1 LEFKYIRNEISP
13 IKHYEK
19 TTEGVVKLLLEITDL
34 AVEVN
39 NKEILSDV
47 DLYIDKGETHVLLG
61 PNGAGKSTLFMTLL
75 GFPKYN
81 VTRGEII
88 FKGENITNLST
99 TERVR
104 MGVGVSFQNPPAIRG
119 VKLGDLLK
127 LEHGERDENQELS
140 PEMMDIVKKLKFDER
155 FLERDVN
162 LGFSGGE
169 VKRSEILQLL
179 AQEPD
184 FIMFDEPDSGVDI
197 ENVELLAEEINIL
210 LDKNKKPGLRE
221 KSGLLITH
229 LGYILNFVAADT
241 AHVLMDGR
249 IACSGNP
256 SEILEDI
263 RKEGFKGCVE
273 CCGIH

>member
-1 LEFKYIRNEISP
+1 MNLK
-13 IKHYEK
+13 
-19 TTEGVVKLLLEITDL
+19 VVFKLLLEITDL

-75 GFPKYN
+75 GFPKYK

-88 FKGENITNLST
+88 FKNEDITHLST

-104 MGVGVSFQNPPAIRG
+104 KGFGVSFQNPPAIRG

-127 LEHGERDENQELS
+127 IEHHEDEDAELS
-140 PEMMDIVKKLKFDER
+140 PEMMEIVKKLKFDDR

-179 AQEPD
+179 AQQPD

-229 LGYILNFVAADT
+229 LGYILNFVNADT
-241 AHVLMDGR
+241 AHVLMDGK
-249 IACSGNP
+249 IACSGSP
-256 SEILEDI
+256 SEIIEDI
-263 RKEGFKGCVE
+263 RKEGFKGCIE

>member
-1 LEFKYIRNEISP
+1 M
-13 IKHYEK
+13 
-19 TTEGVVKLLLEITDL
+19 LLEITDL

-47 DLYIDKGETHVLLG
+47 DLYIGKGETHVLLG

-75 GFPKYN
+75 GFPKYKL
-81 VTRGEII
+81 TRGEII
-88 FKGENITNLST
+88 FKGEDITNMST
-99 TERVR
+99 TERVK
-104 MGVGVSFQNPPAIRG
+104 MGFGVSFQNPPAIRG

-127 LEHGERDENQELS
+127 LEHGEREESQEIS
-140 PEMMDIVKKLKFDER
+140 PELMEIVRKLKFDEN

-210 LDKNKKPGLRE
+210 LDKDKKLGRRK

-229 LGYILNFVAADT
+229 LGYILNFVGADT

-263 RKEGFKGCVE
+263 RKEGFKGCIE
-273 CCGIH
+273 CCRMH

>member
-1 LEFKYIRNEISP
+1 MV
-13 IKHYEK
+13 
-19 TTEGVVKLLLEITDL
+19 VVKLLLEITDL
-34 AVEVN
+34 AVEVSG
-39 NKEILSDV
+39 KEILSDV
-47 DLYIDKGETHVLLG
+47 DLRIDKGETHVLLG

-88 FKGENITNLST
+88 FKGEDITHLST

-104 MGVGVSFQNPPAIRG
+104 KGFGVSFQNPPSIRG
-119 VKLGDLLK
+119 VRLGDLLK
-127 LEHGERDENQELS
+127 IEHGEKDEDKELS
-140 PEMMDIVKKLKFDER
+140 QEMMDLVYKLKFDER

-179 AQEPD
+179 AQSPD

-210 LDKNKKPGLRE
+210 LDKDKKPGLRE

-241 AHVLMDGR
+241 AHVLMDGK
-249 IACSGNP
+249 IACSGSP
-256 SEILEDI
+256 DEIIEDI
-263 RKEGFKGCVE
+263 RKEGFHGCVE
-273 CCGIH
+273 CCQIQ

>member
-1 LEFKYIRNEISP
+1 
-13 IKHYEK
+13 
-19 TTEGVVKLLLEITDL
+19 
-34 AVEVN
+34 
-39 NKEILSDV
+39 
-47 DLYIDKGETHVLLG
+47 
-61 PNGAGKSTLFMTLL
+61 MTIL
-75 GFPKYN
+75 GFPKYR
-81 VTRGEII
+81 VTNGQII
-88 FKGENITNLST
+88 FKGEDITDLST

-104 MGVGVSFQNPPAIRG
+104 MGIGVSFQNPPAIRG
-119 VKLGDLLK
+119 VKLMDLLK
-127 LEHGERDENQELS
+127 VESGLETEDELTPELRGLAAK
-140 PEMMDIVKKLKFDER
+140 MKFDES

-179 AQEPD
+179 AQKPD

-197 ENVELLAEEINIL
+197 ENVELLAEEINVL
-210 LDKNKKPGLRE
+210 LDKDKKPGLRR

-229 LGYILNFVAADT
+229 LGYILNFVSADT

-256 SEILEDI
+256 QEIIEDI
-263 RKEGFKGCVE
+263 RKDGFKGCVE

>member
-1 LEFKYIRNEISP
+1 
-13 IKHYEK
+13 
-19 TTEGVVKLLLEITDL
+19 VVKLLLEITDL

-39 NKEILSDV
+39 GKEILSDI

-61 PNGAGKSTLFMTLL
+61 PNGSGKSTLFMTLL

-88 FKGENITNLST
+88 FKGEDITDYST
-99 TERVR
+99 TARVK

-119 VKLGDLLK
+119 VKLQDLLK
-127 LEHGERDENQELS
+127 IEHHESGEELS
-140 PEMMDIVKKLKFDER
+140 PEMMGMVKKLKFDEH

-210 LDKNKKPGLRE
+210 LDKDKKPALRE

-229 LGYILNFVAADT
+229 LGYILNFVTANT
-241 AHVLMDGR
+241 AHVLMDGK
-249 IACSGNP
+249 IACSGIP
-256 SEILEDI
+256 DEIL
-263 RKEGFKGCVE
+263 
-273 CCGIH
+273 

>member
-1 LEFKYIRNEISP
+1 M
-13 IKHYEK
+13 
-19 TTEGVVKLLLEITDL
+19 VVKLLLEITDL
-34 AVEVN
+34 AVEVSGKQVLN
-39 NKEILSDV
+39 DI
-47 DLYIDKGETHVLLG
+47 DLYIDEGETHVLLG
-61 PNGAGKSTLFMTLL
+61 PNGSGKSTLFMTIL
-75 GFPKYN
+75 GFPKYK
-81 VTRGEII
+81 VTNGEIL
-88 FKGENITNLST
+88 FKGENITDLNT
-99 TERVR
+99 TERVKK
-104 MGVGVSFQNPPAIRG
+104 GVGVSFQNPPAIRG
-119 VKLGDLLK
+119 VRLMDLLK
-127 LEHGERDENQELS
+127 VESGQDPSDEELS
-140 PEMMDIVKKLKFDER
+140 PEMMELANKLKLDER
-155 FLERDVN
+155 FLDRDVN

-179 AQEPD
+179 AQQPD

-197 ENVELLAEEINIL
+197 ENVELLAEEINHL
-210 LDKNKKPGLRE
+210 LDKDKKPGMRK

-229 LGYILNFVAADT
+229 LGYILNFVNADT